1 MLRRSLPPILC
12 LVLSL
17 FRLFRTLLQICPSG
31 SSALAISVPQESC
44 SISLLYSV
52 QTFRLS
58 SESGTCHVEEC
69 HSILSSATD
78 TWRWCRVF
86 ITPPLELMTFVALL
100 CPSIITVISLSHIM
114 QIAMWRLI
122 RVFASRYL
130 KEDSSAQDDIRRF
143 GPLGFAGDRM
153 HSRPPQHNH

>member
-17 FRLFRTLLQICPSG
+17 FRLFRTLLPICPTG
-31 SSALAISVPQESC
+31 SSALAIKFLRKAARSASYIPSRLFVSPRNPERAMSRNA
-44 SISLLYSV
+44 ISFSLRQLITGGGAV
-52 QTFRLS
+52 S
-58 SESGTCHVEEC
+58 SS
-69 HSILSSATD
+69 
-78 TWRWCRVF
+78 R
-86 ITPPLELMTFVALL
+86 PLELMTFMALL
-100 CPSIITVISLSHIM
+100 RPSIFTVISLYHIM
-114 QIAMWRLI
+114 QIATWRSI